1 MIETGHD
8 DRSLLD
14 VLAPLMVVE
23 DDQETPEPFALKPR
37 SAVQGA
43 IIGQLLPRFAGDELP
58 EALDLDSA
66 LEHLSR
72 AYLDV

>member
-14 VLAPLMVVE
+14 VLAPRMVLE
-23 DDQETPEPFALKPR
+23 DDQETPKPRAVRPR

-43 IIGQLLPRFAGDELP
+43 IIGQLLPRFAEDEFT
-58 EALDLDSA
+58 EALDLDSV

-72 AYLDV
+72 AYLEV